1 MPAKQ
6 RKKFLGRWHPTGI
19 AWWDD
24 SRVAV
29 ARASGG
35 VTILDSGDFAH
46 NVLGPS
52 AEFFAPGIKMAKN
65 ERPST
70 EHNGF
75 FLLEVSAPV
84 KEGVSDES
92 VLGEEEEDEDDDD
105 EGGEAGILSR
115 LISILT
121 WRGRKQ
127 KQAGSY
133 SWTQELRLLYFQSTS
148 PDDLYRKKIDDAEY
162 GEAVMLARHYGL
174 DCDPVYERQWRL
186 SDHGNHAVADYLSK
200 ISDVSVVVA
209 ECSTVIPETAEAME
223 GLLKFGIR
231 TVGDADPASREKFQI
246 YLKRLAIYQEVV
258 DARNA
263 DSPRSADESHF
274 EAVEFSMFRD
284 VPLLDSAKSYASETV
299 PDVAAV
305 SAMMHSR
312 DAAAEMAAHALS
324 IIAGYSVLY

>member
-24 SRVAV
+24 SKVAV
-29 ARASGG
+29 ARTSGG

-65 ERPST
+65 KRPST

-75 FLLEVSAPV
+75 YLLEVAAPV
-84 KEGVSDES
+84 REGVNDES
-92 VLGEEEEDEDDDD
+92 VVSEEEEDEDDD
-105 EGGEAGILSR
+105 EGDEAGILSR
-115 LISILT
+115 VISLLT

-127 KQAGSY
+127 KQAGPF

-186 SDHGNHAVADYLSK
+186 SDHSTHAVADYLSK
-200 ISDVSVVVA
+200 ISEVSVVVA

-231 TVGDADPASREKFQI
+231 TVGDSDPDSREKFQM

-263 DSPRSADESHF
+263 DAQRSRDESHF
-274 EAVEFSMFRD
+274 EAAEFSRFRD
-284 VPLLDSAKSYASETV
+284 VPLLESAKSYAASIV

-312 DAAAEMAAHALS
+312 DATPEIASHALS
-324 IIAGYSVLY
+324 IIARY